1 MRKFLYP
8 LTALLLFSCSSD
20 EILQNDSQQK
30 GEVPIAFNTFR
41 QNVTRAGNLEEHEHY
56 NFGVWAYKVSANQNA
71 QVVMDNYLVG
81 FSDGTSKGYDK
92 TNGSTWAGSA
102 GTVQDHKSQ
111 WFYENLGTSQYTY
124 TGDAGFYKRTDAAYM
139 SGNENQ
145 YLRYWDLS
153 YTNTNF
159 YCYTPYQASG
169 VTCTVQNDGSASMVF
184 SGTSLHDRYENPLN
198 STYAGA
204 KSDRS
209 LTEFMYAGVQ
219 ATNSALSDIIVPFKH
234 MGAQLFL
241 RFYEDV
247 PGYKVELI
255 ELTGD
260 GASVVSGAT
269 GDMLNGVQA
278 TPSVET
284 VSGTSKTY
292 AKGSYYTTSGATI
305 SFGADASATFAPSS
319 TGSTSTQENLM
330 FYLPSETATYPTVN
344 VPAGFQ
350 ANLEDYAGVGS
361 NVHKQIKEKVSTGD
375 QTYSWSPTIYYPVA
389 QPAGQETGFNFHV
402 SYRLIA
408 EDNKEVITVHNATVF
423 VPAEVAAWASNTRYT
438 YTFRITTHSSGST
451 SPSATIDP
459 ADPTPGTLDTIY
471 PIVFD
476 NCTIEDYTTA
486 DPNEI
491 PVN

>member
-1 MRKFLYP
+1 MKKFYFP
-8 LTALLLFSCSSD
+8 LTVLLLVSCSNDDSLQENEMQSG
-20 EILQNDSQQK
+20 EI
-30 GEVPIAFNTFR
+30 PIAFNTFR
-41 QNVTRAGNLEEHEHY
+41 KNISRAGNLEDHEHY
-56 NFGVWAYKVSANQNA
+56 NFGVWAYKVSASQNA
-71 QVVMDNYLVG
+71 QSVMENYLVG
-81 FSDGTSKGYDK
+81 FSDGVSRGYDK
-92 TNGSTWAGSA
+92 TNGTTWADKA
-102 GTVQDHKSQ
+102 GTTSDHKSQ
-111 WFYENLGTSQYTY
+111 WFYENLGTSQYNY
-124 TGDAGFYKRTDAAYM
+124 TGNDGFYKKTDVDYM

-145 YLRYWDLS
+145 YLRYWDLA

-169 VTCTVQNDGSASMVF
+169 VTCTSSADGSANMVF
-184 SGTSLHDRYENPLN
+184 AGTSLRDRYENPLN
-198 STYAGA
+198 SDYAGA

-234 MGAQLFL
+234 MGAQLFV

-260 GASVVSGAT
+260 DASVVSGAT
-269 GDMLNGVQA
+269 ADQKLGVQA
-278 TPSVET
+278 TPSIAPAT
-284 VSGTSKTY
+284 AGGTYT
-292 AKGSYYTTSGATI
+292 KGSYYTTSGATI
-305 SFGADASATFAPSS
+305 SFDKEAKATFISS
-319 TGSTSTQENLM
+319 NSGATSTQENLM
-330 FYLPSETATYPTVN
+330 FLLPAETATYPTVN
-344 VPAGFQ
+344 VPAGFA
-350 ANLEDYAGVGS
+350 ANLAEYATT
-361 NVHKQIKEKVSTGD
+361 HKQIMEKVATGSD

-389 QPAGQETGFNFHV
+389 QPADQQTGFTFHV

-408 EDNKEVITVHNATVF
+408 EDNQEVITVHNATVF
-423 VPAEVAAWASNTRYT
+423 VPASVAAWSSNTRYT

>member
-1 MRKFLYP
+1 MKKFYFP
-8 LTALLLFSCSSD
+8 LTVLLLVSCSNDDSLQENEMQSG
-20 EILQNDSQQK
+20 EI
-30 GEVPIAFNTFR
+30 PIAFNTFR
-41 QNVTRAGNLEEHEHY
+41 KNISRAGNLEDHEHY
-56 NFGVWAYKVSANQNA
+56 NFGVWAYKVSASQNA
-71 QVVMDNYLVG
+71 QSVMENYLVG
-81 FSDGTSKGYDK
+81 FSDGVSRGYDK
-92 TNGSTWAGSA
+92 TNGTTWADKA
-102 GTVQDHKSQ
+102 GTTSDHKSQ
-111 WFYENLGTSQYTY
+111 WFYENLGTSQYNY
-124 TGDAGFYKRTDAAYM
+124 TGNDGFYKKTDVDYM

-145 YLRYWDLS
+145 YLRYWDLA

-169 VTCTVQNDGSASMVF
+169 VTCTSSADGSANMVF
-184 SGTSLHDRYENPLN
+184 AGTSLRDRYENPLN
-198 STYAGA
+198 SDYAGA

-234 MGAQLFL
+234 MGAQLFV

-260 GASVVSGAT
+260 DASVVSGVT
-269 GDMLNGVQA
+269 TDQKLGVQA
-278 TPSVET
+278 TPSIAPT
-284 VSGTSKTY
+284 TAGGTYT
-292 AKGSYYTTSGATI
+292 KGSYYTTSGATI
-305 SFGADASATFAPSS
+305 SFDKEAKATFTSS
-319 TGSTSTQENLM
+319 NSGATSTQENLM
-330 FYLPSETATYPTVN
+330 FLLPSETATYPTVN
-344 VPAGFQ
+344 VPAGFA
-350 ANLEDYAGVGS
+350 ANLAEYATT
-361 NVHKQIKEKVSTGD
+361 HKQIMEKVATGSD

-389 QPAGQETGFNFHV
+389 QPADQQTGFTFHV

-408 EDNKEVITVHNATVF
+408 EDNQEVITVHNATVF
-423 VPAEVAAWASNTRYT
+423 VPASVAAWSSNTRYT

-459 ADPTPGTLDTIY
+459 ADPTPGTVDTIY

-476 NCTIEDYTTA
+476 NCTIEDYATA